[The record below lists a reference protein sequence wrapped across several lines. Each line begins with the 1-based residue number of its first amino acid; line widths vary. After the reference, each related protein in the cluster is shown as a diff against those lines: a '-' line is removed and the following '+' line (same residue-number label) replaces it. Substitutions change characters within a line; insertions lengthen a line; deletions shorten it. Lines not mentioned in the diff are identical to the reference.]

1 MMAKQLNLKLA
12 KAKKDLVQIKLF
24 LSRLLHNKQR
34 QSDGFTATA
43 FGLCQQLKRCIDTV
57 IFKEIVTTKK
67 NSYCLRINIM
77 KVLVVGASGATGRL
91 VVDRLL
97 SQDVE
102 VSAIVRRLDAL
113 PDNANL
119 NKIQASVHNLSITDM
134 ATHLEGCSAVVSCL
148 GHNLTFKGMF
158 GKPRLLVTDTLQ
170 CICRA
175 IKSINSPNAVK
186 VILMNTTGNSNRDI
200 PETPP
205 LSQRIVISILRAL
218 LPPHVDNENA
228 ADFLRTQVGQND
240 DAIEWVAIRP
250 DALTD
255 ETQVTAYNVC
265 TSPIRN
271 AIFDSGVTSRI
282 NVGYFMTELVL
293 NKSLWLRWKGHMP
306 VIYNCTQ

>member
-1 MMAKQLNLKLA
+1 
-12 KAKKDLVQIKLF
+12 
-24 LSRLLHNKQR
+24 
-34 QSDGFTATA
+34 
-43 FGLCQQLKRCIDTV
+43 
-57 IFKEIVTTKK
+57 
-67 NSYCLRINIM
+67 
-77 KVLVVGASGATGRL
+77 
-91 VVDRLL
+91 
-97 SQDVE
+97 
-102 VSAIVRRLDAL
+102 
-113 PDNANL
+113 
-119 NKIQASVHNLSITDM
+119 
-134 ATHLEGCSAVVSCL
+134 
-148 GHNLTFKGMF
+148 
-158 GKPRLLVTDTLQ
+158 
-170 CICRA
+170 
-175 IKSINSPNAVK
+175 
-186 VILMNTTGNSNRDI
+186 MNTTGNSNRDI

-282 NVGYFMTELVL
+282 NVGNFMTELIL